1 MKSSFEL
8 VGKVISVE
16 RRRYRRNR
24 DAEKFAVLDAR
35 GGNKTP
41 IACVCSFFCPIH
53 KNDLIVATCVQQGK
67 EAHITKPPFVR
78 VGTDRESI
86 VDYFCKNIRGLGPIR
101 SGDLYDT
108 IERVAGAGKVDQYL
122 SELAE
127 SWMKNADDDI
137 LQTFSEL
144 INDSNL
150 SYLLMQWYHKF
161 DKRRLHLLGLTNT
174 EIRECEKICGSY
186 YKIYKTCLDN
196 PFTLYPIP
204 EAKCMEIL
212 NRLKRPPKHEDIEC
226 GKIVRKMYEN
236 MVVRGWTCTPVTFLA
251 QEFKELRVVGPTLLK
266 DYGVVKDYD
275 CAYLGYPHKVEVFV
289 SQHLS
294 KLIHSDTINDTTTEF
309 VHPDEYNPLSPIHSR
324 MEAEFRDSAT
334 LSEDQ
339 KCAIQGALDH
349 KISIITGMPGT
360 GKCLDPETGV
370 LMFNGFIKKIKDIIV
385 GDQVMGPDSTPRNVL
400 SICSGMDTMYKI
412 VPNKGKSF
420 ICNEPHVLTLKG
432 AKNIICICKTRK
444 AKYCVTRS
452 KCGIRMHKY
461 FNTKE
466 EAEEYLHT
474 LPEDIFDLPLNEYIQ
489 RKPYHQDRCYL
500 YHTGVAFEAQNVPID
515 PYLLGCWLG
524 DGHTNSAGITTGDE
538 EIFQCLSGIID
549 TYGLRFSPCK
559 SYPITHFM
567 VGKGENYGRKGRNFF
582 INTMRTLNLFGNKH
596 IPEIY
601 KINSREIRLK
611 VLAGLLDTDGY
622 LDPRNKNIYEI
633 TQKSKLL
640 ADDIEYL
647 AFSLGFMVTKKAVIK
662 YCIYK
667 GEKREGIYHR
677 LIIFG
682 DRIEEIPTIVERK
695 QAKPRTNGRRS
706 TCLRFKVE
714 KLGMGQYCGFELD
727 GDGRFLLDDFLVTHN
742 TASIKEIV
750 YNLEQ
755 RNLEY
760 AICAFTGKAVARLRS
775 ILCSTVPM
783 TFHLKI
789 KKQKSARFKVL
800 IVDEASM
807 VTTEL
812 LYTFIQ
818 CFDFPF
824 NIVFVGDPDQ
834 LPPIG
839 WGSLFSE
846 CIASKTIPKYE
857 LVVNHRVYDIEG
869 EQDGILL
876 NTKRMAKHG
885 ADETLKMG
893 AKAPSMP
900 MKFTPTGNFVLV
912 PGNIDQISAF
922 AHAFKHQGIRAHD
935 ITVITPY
942 NKDVTIINGAFQK
955 LYTCVNADTKEEN
968 ECAFDSRGF
977 KWYLHDRVMMTKNDY
992 EINVMNGEEGEVMEV
1007 HSDKIKVAFGPGR
1020 SFDFPLEPTKRRY
1033 GTSKEK
1039 DDEYGGDEERT
1050 VKKLVHSYCVTV
1062 HRAQGS
1068 EWDYVIFY
1076 LPLGR
1081 SQPSYITK
1089 NLVYTGLTRA
1099 KRALFFIGNIP
1110 ELEASTTR
1118 SLPFRCEKLTKRLG
1132 ETLEVWEA
1140 DQGAL
1145 RDGEDDYHNHYED
1158 DDDIYEPEWDGY

>member
-1 MKSSFEL
+1 MQSSFEL
-8 VGKVISVE
+8 VGKVKSVE
-16 RRRYRRNR
+16 RRRYRRNS
-24 DAEKFAVLDAR
+24 DATKFTVLDSR
-35 GGNKTP
+35 GGNTTP
-41 IACVCSFFCPIH
+41 VTCVCSFFCPIH
-53 KNDLIVATCVQQGK
+53 VNDLIVATCVKK
-67 EAHITKPPFVR
+67 EKEVHITKPPFVR
-78 VGTDRESI
+78 VGADRESI
-86 VDYFCKNIRGLGPIR
+86 VDYFCKNVRGLGPIR
-101 SGDLYDT
+101 GGNLYDF
-108 IERVAGAGKVDQYL
+108 IERIAGAGKVDQHL
-122 SELAE
+122 SGLAE
-127 SWMKNADDDI
+127 SWMKTGDDQI
-137 LQTFSEL
+137 LQSFTEF
-144 INDSNL
+144 INDSSF

-174 EIRECEKICGSY
+174 EISECEKISGSY
-186 YKIYKTCLDN
+186 YKIYEMCLNN
-196 PFTLYPIP
+196 PFILYPIP
-204 EAKCMEIL
+204 EAKCMVIL
-212 NRLKRPPKHEDIEC
+212 NRLKRPPKREDIEC

-251 QEFKELRVVGPTLLK
+251 QEFKELRDVGPTLLK
-266 DYGVVKDYD
+266 DYGVVKEYD
-275 CAYLGYPHKVEVFV
+275 CAYLGYPHKVESFV
-289 SQHLS
+289 SGHLS

-309 VHPDEYNPLSPIHSR
+309 VHPNDYNPVSPIHSR
-324 MEAEFRDSAT
+324 MEAEFRASAT

-339 KCAIQGALDH
+339 KRAIQGALDH
-349 KISIITGMPGT
+349 KISIITGGPGT
-360 GKCLDPETGV
+360 GK
-370 LMFNGFIKKIKDIIV
+370 
-385 GDQVMGPDSTPRNVL
+385 
-400 SICSGMDTMYKI
+400 TM
-412 VPNKGKSF
+412 
-420 ICNEPHVLTLKG
+420 
-432 AKNIICICKTRK
+432 
-444 AKYCVTRS
+444 
-452 KCGIRMHKY
+452 
-461 FNTKE
+461 
-466 EAEEYLHT
+466 
-474 LPEDIFDLPLNEYIQ
+474 
-489 RKPYHQDRCYL
+489 
-500 YHTGVAFEAQNVPID
+500 
-515 PYLLGCWLG
+515 
-524 DGHTNSAGITTGDE
+524 
-538 EIFQCLSGIID
+538 
-549 TYGLRFSPCK
+549 
-559 SYPITHFM
+559 
-567 VGKGENYGRKGRNFF
+567 
-582 INTMRTLNLFGNKH
+582 
-596 IPEIY
+596 
-601 KINSREIRLK
+601 
-611 VLAGLLDTDGY
+611 
-622 LDPRNKNIYEI
+622 
-633 TQKSKLL
+633 
-640 ADDIEYL
+640 
-647 AFSLGFMVTKKAVIK
+647 
-662 YCIYK
+662 
-667 GEKREGIYHR
+667 
-677 LIIFG
+677 
-682 DRIEEIPTIVERK
+682 
-695 QAKPRTNGRRS
+695 
-706 TCLRFKVE
+706 
-714 KLGMGQYCGFELD
+714 
-727 GDGRFLLDDFLVTHN
+727 
-742 TASIKEIV
+742 SIKEIV

-755 RNLEY
+755 RNLDY

-1076 LPLGR
+1076 LPIGR

-1158 DDDIYEPEWDGY
+1158 DEDEYEPEWDGY